1 MSDLPPIVPPSP
13 IEDPDHPAPG
23 PDLPPTPIE
32 LPPEPTAPGQFPGD
46 LPEPAIA

>member
-13 IEDPDHPAPG
+13 IEDPQHPEPG

-32 LPPEPTAPGQFPGD
+32 LPPEPLPPNGQPGD